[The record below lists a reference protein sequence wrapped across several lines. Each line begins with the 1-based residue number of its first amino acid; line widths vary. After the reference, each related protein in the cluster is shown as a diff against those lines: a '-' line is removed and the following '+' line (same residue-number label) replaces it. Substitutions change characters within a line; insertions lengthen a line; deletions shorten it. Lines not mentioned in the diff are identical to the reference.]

1 MELKEFEKIDNLTNE
16 IMDKLR
22 DYIRNNIDKIYNE
35 IDENCIMSETET
47 DDEIYSI
54 IHNELRNNIKY
65 INALEKNASFFEE
78 EVLTR
83 KNIINCGRRIFRIL
97 L

>member
-1 MELKEFEKIDNLTNE
+1 MDLKEFEKIDNITNE

-22 DYIRNNIDKIYNE
+22 DYICNNIDKIYNE

-54 IHNELRNNIKY
+54 IHNEL
-65 INALEKNASFFEE
+65 INFNK
-78 EVLTR
+78 
-83 KNIINCGRRIFRIL
+83 
-97 L
+97 